1 MERMKQ
7 DTLQPRENRSRV
19 IIRAIVHGP
28 CGMEPERRVRDLSA
42 TGACVEQS
50 GNLIAGDRVSLD
62 IGPMK
67 DIAGR
72 VVWTTEY
79 LAGIAF
85 AEPIEVARTQKHRS
99 EVVTAASGWVSGFV
113 DPWR

>member
-1 MERMKQ
+1 MNQ

-19 IIRAIVHGP
+19 IIRAVVHGP
-28 CGMEPERRVRDLSA
+28 CGREPERRVRDLSS

-50 GNLIAGDRVSLD
+50 GNLMVGDKVSLD
-62 IGPMK
+62 IGPLK
-67 DIAGR
+67 AIAGR

-85 AEPIEVARTQKHRS
+85 AEPIDVAKTQKPKP